1 VARRAGCR
9 LLAELQPGLTAI
21 AHADQLSQVMD
32 DVLANALRFGAGR
45 PVRLSAC
52 PQEAGHVRISVIDE
66 GPGMSAEEAA
76 RIFTLFHKPRG
87 KLEPGLGVGLWVA
100 GRLVAAMGGR
110 IWMQSNPGHGAHV
123 HVMLAAPD
131 AAEIATPG

>member
-1 VARRAGCR
+1 
-9 LLAELQPGLTAI
+9 
-21 AHADQLSQVMD
+21 
-32 DVLANALRFGAGR
+32 
-45 PVRLSAC
+45 VRLSAC